1 MSLEKLGK
9 YLILGELGRGAG
21 GVVYRARDPI
31 LNRLVALK
39 TITTGLAE
47 FPDLLQRFYQE
58 AQSAGGL
65 QHPNIVTIFDLGD
78 EQGIPYIAMELLEG
92 ESLDQLIGRRTP
104 LPVPLKL
111 AYAMQACRAFD
122 YAHKRGIIHRDIKP
136 DNVMLTKDGT
146 VKVVDFGIARVLET
160 SKTQTGML
168 LGTFAYMSPEQ
179 YHGEHADAR
188 SDIWSFGVLLYELLA
203 YQRPFKGQ
211 TPASLMHSICQQE
224 PTPLPGVVPEC
235 PPALEKV
242 IQRVL
247 RKSPDERYQSMEEL
261 LLDLDPI
268 CKSLQSESVVALVVQ
283 ARELSEQGE
292 YSQSRDVLRQVL
304 QIDSTNTQA
313 RNLLDKVNSELRRS
327 LLRPKLQQQ
336 VEKGRALLAEGK
348 TQEAK
353 AEAEIVL
360 QLDASFEPGQALL
373 KEVQGE
379 IDRIRQVAEWMD
391 AAKQRMAQ
399 GMLEEAEEL
408 LTKVLEVEP
417 ANPQANSLQLQ
428 VSNEKAEHLRRLRLS
443 EQMQLARSLWTQQN
457 YGECIQLLLELQKEF
472 SGEEEIPRLLE
483 AAREDQANQQRSQGL
498 ADARS
503 MLASRRYDECK
514 ALLADLQKQFSGDE
528 EILGLQKKVID
539 DQKKQRRAQAVAEA
553 RGHLAARRYDDC
565 DSLLNSIL
573 KEFPG
578 DEEVLQLQK
587 HVLEDQR
594 KQRRAQSVTEARS
607 LFAER
612 RYDDCGSLLNSI
624 LKEFPGDEEIL
635 QLQKHVLEDQ
645 RKQRRAQS
653 VAEARSLF
661 AAGRYDRCGSL
672 LNSLL
677 KEFPNDEEILQLEK
691 NVIEDQRKQRML
703 ESLSEVR
710 NLLAAKRYDDS
721 ISRLTSLQKEFPDED
736 DISRLLENAQAE
748 KAEQQ
753 RQQGVAK
760 ARKLLTS
767 RRHEDC
773 ETLLLDL
780 LKVFPADD
788 EIPKLLNVVRKEQ
801 AEQRKLQ
808 GLTEA
813 RSLLGSRKHEECLAL
828 LARLLSEHPNDNDIS
843 RLLDTAREDRAEQQK
858 LKSLAEARSLLTSRN
873 YEECIS
879 LLVGL
884 QGQYPKDSDVAKL
897 LEIAREDRAEQQ
909 KQRQL
914 AEARKHLAARRF
926 EEAMN
931 ALEIIREAH
940 PKDSGIIKLRSL
952 VLQEKEKQTALE
964 RLQRELSALK
974 QLVSEKKYPEVLAQS
989 ERIQKEFPGNA
1000 DFGRLFEFSRTQQAQ
1015 IERESQQ
1022 QKILHEVKKLFDS
1035 AQFEEA
1041 YQLALAGLKTFP
1053 DNRELQLLKE
1063 RSDSQQ
1069 RKIETRQHIEER
1081 IREIKV
1087 KINRGKISEAID
1099 LANQTLMTH
1108 GPDTDVTQL
1117 LNSARV
1123 EYEAREKKKE
1133 QERKIE
1139 GIRSLISSGRLVE
1152 ATRALD
1158 EAVADRILEVFDPR
1172 VQRVCEE
1179 LEQAKSAAVASA
1191 TTEAKTPAVSLSKE
1205 YAWLQGPPEPEV
1217 APPQETRLPSDALD
1231 AKASA
1236 THAVSLPQVPNVPPA
1251 VPDLPSSLS
1260 EPTATSPYAESA
1272 GSAAAPISL
1281 PNPKKVTK
1289 QLPRYEPSAELAPV
1303 PEFDWKKPAKWVAV
1317 AVFAVALIWG
1327 GTRIIP
1333 LIRPHEDNTPST
1345 PTPTSKPGPDP
1356 MEVEQRDAMNAA
1368 DKLVAANDL
1377 EGALRALTS
1386 AANLNGPL
1394 TSEIKKKEAGIEESM
1409 QNKNLRDL
1417 RRKEEQLWQQAND
1430 DVAAGRF
1437 ADAQKKLH
1445 QILALG
1451 DGALR
1456 KNDAQQYLAHTLLAR
1471 QDEEKQFSLARQ
1483 NLQKGDVNSLQA
1495 ASDILKHL
1503 VVLEGPRKSDA
1514 GKMLQDVRARLASSY
1529 ASGARQDLQRGDFR
1543 SARLKAGQIQ
1553 QSGGDPGT
1561 LPGEIDQAEQSRF
1574 TQLESQFNQLRQSDD
1589 DAAAQQLN
1597 NLQHSF
1603 QALVDSAGPRSQQAK
1618 NFVDN
1623 LPAAIREVRDRAAN
1637 KRSEAAYQQIVAKY
1651 QAALAA
1657 NDKSGLEAAR
1667 TGLQP
1672 IAQAGGP
1679 HAGEAQKIVD
1689 DIGAK
1694 LAALNQPPPPPVAMP
1709 VKPEQPS
1716 AAPAKDAVLALIKS
1730 YEQAYDQRDARAL
1743 QQIWPTMGNRYAG
1756 LKGSFESASS
1766 IQMNVQTESVN
1777 VAPDGNTATVTAQ
1790 FTEEYTPKGQKPRS
1804 VKGRTIFQFAKS
1816 NGVWVITSVQ

>member
-1 MSLEKLGK
+1 LEKLGK

-21 GVVYRARDPI
+21 GVVYRSRDPI

-224 PTPLPGVVPEC
+224 PIPLPDVVSDC

-242 IQRVL
+242 IQKVL

-292 YSQSRDVLRQVL
+292 YSQSRDLLRQVL

-348 TQEAK
+348 AQEAK

-360 QLDASFEPGQALL
+360 QLDSSFEPGQALL
-373 KEVQGE
+373 KEVQAE
-379 IDRIRQVAEWMD
+379 IDRVRQLAEWMD
-391 AAKQRMAQ
+391 AAKQRVAQ

-408 LTKVLEVEP
+408 LAKLLEVEP
-417 ANPQANSLQLQ
+417 ANPQAKSLQLQ
-428 VSNEKAEHLRRLRLS
+428 VSTEKAERQKRLRLH
-443 EQMQLARSLWTQQN
+443 EQMQLARGLWTQQN

-472 SGEEEIPRLLE
+472 SCEEEIPRLLE
-483 AAREDQANQQRSQGL
+483 TAREDQANQQRSQGL

-514 ALLADLQKQFSGDE
+514 ALLADLQKQFPGDD
-528 EILGLQKKVID
+528 EILALQKKVIE
-539 DQKKQRRAQAVAEA
+539 DQRKQRRSQAVAEA
-553 RGHLAARRYDDC
+553 RGLLAARRYDDC

-587 HVLEDQR
+587 HVREDQR
-594 KQRRAQSVTEARS
+594 KQRRMQSVTEVRS
-607 LFAER
+607 LFAAR

-645 RKQRRAQS
+645 RMQRRAQS

-661 AAGRYDRCGSL
+661 AARRYDGCGSL
-672 LNSLL
+672 LKSLL

-691 NVIEDQRKQRML
+691 DVIEDQRKQRML

-721 ISRLTSLQKEFPDED
+721 ISRLTTLKKEFPDED
-736 DISRLLENAQAE
+736 DISKLLENAQAD

-767 RRHEDC
+767 RRHEEC

-788 EIPKLLNVVRKEQ
+788 EIPKLLDVVRKEQ

-813 RSLLGSRKHEECLAL
+813 RNLLGSRKYEECLAL

-884 QGQYPKDSDVAKL
+884 QSQYPKDSDIGKL

-914 AEARKHLAARRF
+914 AEARKHLAAQRF

-931 ALEIIREAH
+931 ALELVREAH

-952 VLQEKEKQTALE
+952 VLQEKEKQAGLE
-964 RLQRELSALK
+964 RLQRELSAVK

-1000 DFGRLFEFSRTQQAQ
+1000 DFGRLLEFSRTQQAQ

-1022 QKILHEVKKLFDS
+1022 QKILQEVRKLFDS

-1041 YQLALAGLKTFP
+1041 YQLSLAGLKTFP
-1053 DNRELQLLKE
+1053 DNRELQLLRE

-1069 RKIETRQHIEER
+1069 RKVETRQHIEER

-1139 GIRSLISSGRLVE
+1139 GIRALIGSGRLVE

-1158 EAVADRILEVFDPR
+1158 EAVADKILEVFDPR

-1191 TTEAKTPAVSLSKE
+1191 TTETKTPALSLSKE

-1217 APPQETRLPSDALD
+1217 APPQETRSPSDVLD

-1236 THAVSLPQVPNVPPA
+1236 AHTVSLPQVSDVPPA
-1251 VPDLPSSLS
+1251 VPDSLS
-1260 EPTATSPYAESA
+1260 SVSAPA
-1272 GSAAAPISL
+1272 GSSSIPAAERVA
-1281 PNPKKVTK
+1281 
-1289 QLPRYEPSAELAPV
+1289 PSATPRDVPIPPTEPERFDHQAPATE
-1303 PEFDWKKPAKWVAV
+1303 PMPDSPFDWKKPARWVALAVV
-1317 AVFAVALIWG
+1317 AVTVIWG
-1327 GTRIIP
+1327 VTRIVP
-1333 LIRPHEDNTPST
+1333 LIGPHENRTPST
-1345 PTPTSKPGPDP
+1345 PKPTVKPGPDP
-1356 MEVEQRDAMNAA
+1356 LEVQQRSAMNSA

-1377 EGALRALTS
+1377 EGALRTLTA

-1394 TSEIKKKEAGIEESM
+1394 TSEIKKKEAGIQESM
-1409 QNKNLRDL
+1409 QDKNLRDL

-1430 DVAAGRF
+1430 DVASARF
-1437 ADAQKKLH
+1437 ADAQRKLR

-1451 DGALR
+1451 DGGLR
-1456 KNDAQQYLAHTLLAR
+1456 KNDAQQYLAHTLPAREEEEKLFSQAR
-1471 QDEEKQFSLARQ
+1471 QASQ
-1483 NLQKGDVNSLQA
+1483 NGDLSSLQN
-1495 ASDILKHL
+1495 ASEVLKHL
-1503 VVLEGPRKSDA
+1503 IALEGPRKPDA
-1514 GKMLQDVRARLASSY
+1514 EKMLQDVRARISSNY
-1529 ASGARQDLQRGDFR
+1529 TSGARQDLQRGDFR
-1543 SARLKAGQIQ
+1543 AARLKAGLIQ
-1553 QSGGDPGT
+1553 QNGGDAGA
-1561 LPGEIDQAEQSRF
+1561 LISEIDQAEQTRL
-1574 TQLESQFNQLRQSDD
+1574 TQLEGQFNQLRQSDD
-1589 DAAAQQLN
+1589 DAAGQQLG
-1597 NLQHSF
+1597 NLQRGF
-1603 QALVDSAGPRSQQAK
+1603 QAIADGAGPRSDEAK
-1618 NFVDN
+1618 GFVN
-1623 LPAAIREVRDRAAN
+1623 NIPAAIREVRDRAAN
-1637 KRSEAAYQQIVAKY
+1637 KRSDAAYQQIVAKY
-1651 QAALAA
+1651 QAALVA
-1657 NDKSGLEAAR
+1657 NDKGGLEAAR

-1679 HAGEAQKIVD
+1679 HAGEAQKLVD
-1689 DIGAK
+1689 DISAK
-1694 LAALNQPPPPPVAMP
+1694 LATLNQPPPPPVAP
-1709 VKPEQPS
+1709 SKPDVSSS
-1716 AAPAKDAVLALIKS
+1716 ADSDALLALVKS
-1730 YEQAYDQRDARAL
+1730 YSQAFEQRNPDAL
-1743 QQIWPTMGNRYAG
+1743 LHIWPTMGKLYAG
-1756 LKGSFESASS
+1756 YKNSFEKASS
-1766 IQMNVQTESVN
+1766 IRMQVQTESVKI
-1777 VAPDGNTATVTAQ
+1777 APDGNTATISAQ
-1790 FTEEYTPKGQKPRS
+1790 FTEEYTPQGQKPRS
-1804 VKGRTIFQFAKS
+1804 VKGQTIFQFAKS
-1816 NGVWVITSVQ
+1816 NGAWVITSVQ

>member
-1 MSLEKLGK
+1 LEKLGK

-224 PTPLPGVVPEC
+224 PTPLADVVPNC

-242 IQRVL
+242 IQKVL
-247 RKSPDERYQSMEEL
+247 QKSPDERFQSMEEL

-283 ARELSEQGE
+283 ARELSEHGE
-292 YSQSRDVLRQVL
+292 YSQSRDLLRQVL

-348 TQEAK
+348 SQEAK

-360 QLDASFEPGQALL
+360 QLDSSFEPGQELL
-373 KEVQGE
+373 NEVQEE
-379 IDRIRQVAEWMD
+379 INRARQLAEWMD

-408 LTKVLEVEP
+408 LFKVLEVEP
-417 ANPQANSLQLQ
+417 ANPEAKSFQLQ
-428 VSNEKAEHLRRLRLS
+428 VSHEKAERLKRLRLF
-443 EQMQLARSLWTQQN
+443 EKIQLARGLWTQQN

-472 SGEEEIPRLLE
+472 SDEEEIPRLLE
-483 AAREDQANQQRSQGL
+483 TAREDQANQQRSQGL

-514 ALLADLQKQFSGDE
+514 ALLADLQKQFPGDD

-539 DQKKQRRAQAVAEA
+539 DQRKQQRSQAVTEA
-553 RGHLAARRYDDC
+553 RGLLAARRYDDC
-565 DSLLNSIL
+565 DALLNSIL
-573 KEFPG
+573 EQFPG

-594 KQRRAQSVTEARS
+594 M
-607 LFAER
+607 
-612 RYDDCGSLLNSI
+612 
-624 LKEFPGDEEIL
+624 
-635 QLQKHVLEDQ
+635 
-645 RKQRRAQS
+645 QRRAQS

-661 AAGRYDRCGSL
+661 AARRYDSCGSL
-672 LNSLL
+672 LDSLL
-677 KEFPNDEEILQLEK
+677 KEFPNDEEILQLQK
-691 NVIEDQRKQRML
+691 NVVEDQRKQRML

-736 DISRLLENAQAE
+736 DIARLLENAQAD

-767 RRHEDC
+767 RRHEEC

-780 LKVFPADD
+780 FKEFPADD

-801 AEQRKLQ
+801 AEQHKLQ

-813 RSLLGSRKHEECLAL
+813 RSLLGSRKYEECLAL
-828 LARLLSEHPNDNDIS
+828 LARLLNEHPNDNDIS

-858 LKSLAEARSLLTSRN
+858 LKSLVEARGLLTSRN

-884 QGQYPKDSDVAKL
+884 QGQYPKDSDLAKL

-909 KQRQL
+909 KQGQL

-931 ALEIIREAH
+931 ALELIREAH
-940 PKDSGIIKLRSL
+940 PKDSGISKLRSL
-952 VLQEKEKQTALE
+952 VLQEKEKQAGLE

-974 QLVSEKKYPEVLAQS
+974 QLVSEKNYPEVLAQS

-1000 DFGRLFEFSRTQQAQ
+1000 DFGRLLEFSRTQQAQ

-1022 QKILHEVKKLFDS
+1022 QKILQEVKKLFDS

-1053 DNRELQLLKE
+1053 DNRELQLLRE

-1158 EAVADRILEVFDPR
+1158 EAVADRIFEVFDPR

-1191 TTEAKTPAVSLSKE
+1191 TTEAKTPTVSLSKE
-1205 YAWLQGPPEPEV
+1205 YAWLQGPPEPEA
-1217 APPQETRLPSDALD
+1217 APPQETRLPTDALD

-1236 THAVSLPQVPNVPPA
+1236 AHAVSLPQVPDVSPV
-1251 VPDLPSSLS
+1251 VPDMPSSLS
-1260 EPTATSPYAESA
+1260 EPTATAPNA
-1272 GSAAAPISL
+1272 GSASYAAGPLS
-1281 PNPKKVTK
+1281 PPDPKTATE
-1289 QLPRYEPSAELAPV
+1289 QLPLHKPSPELAPV
-1303 PEFDWKKPAKWVAV
+1303 SEFDWKKPAKWVAL
-1317 AVFAVALIWG
+1317 AVVAVALIWG
-1327 GTRIIP
+1327 ATRVVP
-1333 LIRPHEDNTPST
+1333 LIRPHEDKTPST
-1345 PTPTSKPGPDP
+1345 PKPTIKPGPDP
-1356 MEVEQRDAMNAA
+1356 MEVQQRDAMNAA

-1377 EGALRALTS
+1377 EGALRTLTS

-1394 TSEIKKKEAGIEESM
+1394 TSEVKKKEAGIEESM

-1430 DVAAGRF
+1430 DVAGGRF
-1437 ADAQKKLH
+1437 AEAQKKLR

-1451 DGALR
+1451 DGGLR
-1456 KNDAQQYLAHTLLAR
+1456 KNDAQQYLAHTLPAR
-1471 QDEEKQFSLARQ
+1471 EEEEKLFSQSRQ
-1483 NLQKGDVNSLQA
+1483 ASQNGDLNSLLK
-1495 ASDILKHL
+1495 ASEVLKHL
-1503 VVLEGPRKSDA
+1503 IALEGPRKPDA
-1514 GKMLQDVRARLASSY
+1514 EKLLRDVRARISSSY
-1529 ASGARQDLQRGDFR
+1529 TSGARQDLQRGDFR
-1543 SARLKAGQIQ
+1543 AARLKAGLIQ
-1553 QSGGDPGT
+1553 QNGGDAGT
-1561 LPGEIDQAEQSRF
+1561 LSSEIDQGEQTRL
-1574 TQLESQFNQLRQSDD
+1574 TQLEGLFNQLRQSDD
-1589 DAAAQQLN
+1589 DAAGQQLG
-1597 NLQHSF
+1597 NLQRGF
-1603 QALVDSAGPRSQQAK
+1603 QAIVDGAGPRSDEAK
-1618 NFVDN
+1618 GFVN
-1623 LPAAIREVRDRAAN
+1623 NVPTAIREVRDRAAN
-1637 KRSEAAYQQIVAKY
+1637 KRYDAVYQQIVAKY
-1651 QAALAA
+1651 QAALVA

-1667 TGLQP
+1667 TSLQP
-1672 IAQAGGP
+1672 IAQAGGL
-1679 HAGEAQKIVD
+1679 HAGEAQKMVD
-1689 DIGAK
+1689 DISAK
-1694 LAALNQPPPPPVAMP
+1694 LATLNQPPPPVAP
-1709 VKPEQPS
+1709 SKPDVSSS
-1716 AAPAKDAVLALIKS
+1716 ADSDAVLALVKRYS
-1730 YEQAYDQRDARAL
+1730 QAFEQRNPDALLR
-1743 QQIWPTMGNRYAG
+1743 IWPTMGKLYAG
-1756 LKGSFESASS
+1756 YKNSFEKASS
-1766 IQMNVQTESVN
+1766 IRMQVQTESVKI
-1777 VAPDGNTATVTAQ
+1777 APDGNTATITTQ
-1790 FTEEYTPKGQKPRS
+1790 FTEEYTPQGQKPRS
-1804 VKGRTIFQFAKS
+1804 VKGQTIFQFAKS
-1816 NGVWVITSVQ
+1816 NGAWVITSVQ

>member
-224 PTPLPGVVPEC
+224 PTPLPGVVPDC

-242 IQRVL
+242 IQKVL
-247 RKSPDERYQSMEEL
+247 KKSPDERYQSMEEL

-268 CKSLQSESVVALVVQ
+268 CKSLQSESVVTLVVQ

-292 YSQSRDVLRQVL
+292 YSQSRDLLRQVL

-348 TQEAK
+348 SQEAK

-360 QLDASFEPGQALL
+360 QLDASFEPGQELL
-373 KEVQGE
+373 KEVQEE
-379 IDRIRQVAEWMD
+379 IDRVQQLAEWMD

-408 LTKVLEVEP
+408 LSKVLEVEP

-428 VSNEKAEHLRRLRLS
+428 VGNEKAEHLKRLRLF
-443 EQMQLARSLWTQQN
+443 EKTQLARGLWTQQN

-472 SGEEEIPRLLE
+472 SDEEEIPRLLE
-483 AAREDQANQQRSQGL
+483 TAREDQANQQRSQGL

-514 ALLADLQKQFSGDE
+514 ALLADLQKQFSGDD
-528 EILGLQKKVID
+528 EILELQKKVMD
-539 DQKKQRRAQAVAEA
+539 DQRKQRRSQAVTEA
-553 RGHLAARRYDDC
+553 RGLLAARRYDEC
-565 DSLLNSIL
+565 DALLNSIL
-573 KEFPG
+573 EEFPG
-578 DEEVLQLQK
+578 DEEV
-587 HVLEDQR
+587 
-594 KQRRAQSVTEARS
+594 
-607 LFAER
+607 
-612 RYDDCGSLLNSI
+612 
-624 LKEFPGDEEIL
+624 L

-661 AAGRYDRCGSL
+661 AARRYDSCGSL

-677 KEFPNDEEILQLEK
+677 KEFPNDEEIVQLEK

-710 NLLAAKRYDDS
+710 NLLAVKRYDES
-721 ISRLTSLQKEFPDED
+721 ISRLTSLQKEFPGED
-736 DISRLLENAQAE
+736 DISRLLENAQAD

-767 RRHEDC
+767 RQHEEC

-780 LKVFPADD
+780 LKVFPADE
-788 EIPKLLNVVRKEQ
+788 EIPKLLDVVRKEQ

-813 RSLLGSRKHEECLAL
+813 RSLLGSRKYEECLAL
-828 LARLLSEHPNDNDIS
+828 LARLLNEHPNDNDIS

-884 QGQYPKDSDVAKL
+884 QGKYPRDSDVAKL

-926 EEAMN
+926 EEAMS

-952 VLQEKEKQTALE
+952 VLEEKEKQTALE
-964 RLQRELSALK
+964 RLQRELSTLK

-1022 QKILHEVKKLFDS
+1022 QKILQEVKKLFDS

-1139 GIRSLISSGRLVE
+1139 GIRSLINSGRLVE

-1158 EAVADRILEVFDPR
+1158 EAVADRSLEVFDPR

-1179 LEQAKSAAVASA
+1179 LEQAKSASVASA
-1191 TTEAKTPAVSLSKE
+1191 TTDTNTPRANLSKE
-1205 YAWLQGPPEPEV
+1205 YAWLQAPPEPEV

-1251 VPDLPSSLS
+1251 VPDMPASLS

-1281 PNPKKVTK
+1281 PDSKTATE
-1289 QLPRYEPSAELAPV
+1289 QLPLHEPSPEFAPV
-1303 PEFDWKKPAKWVAV
+1303 PEFDWKKPAKWVAL
-1317 AVFAVALIWG
+1317 AVLAVALIWG
-1327 GTRIIP
+1327 GTRVVP
-1333 LIRPHEDNTPST
+1333 LIRPHEDKTPST
-1345 PTPTSKPGPDP
+1345 PTPTIKPGPDP
-1356 MEVEQRDAMNAA
+1356 LEVQQRDAMNAA

-1377 EGALRALTS
+1377 EGALRTLTS

-1456 KNDAQQYLAHTLLAR
+1456 KNDAQQYLAHTLPAR

-1495 ASDILKHL
+1495 ASDTLKHL

-1514 GKMLQDVRARLASSY
+1514 EKMLQDVRARLANSY

-1561 LPGEIDQAEQSRF
+1561 LPGDIDQAEQSRF

-1623 LPAAIREVRDRAAN
+1623 LPAAAREVHDRAAS
-1637 KRSEAAYQQIVAKY
+1637 KRAESAYQQIVTKY
-1651 QAALAA
+1651 QAASGAG
-1657 NDKSGLEAAR
+1657 DKSGLEAAR
-1667 TGLQP
+1667 TGFQS

-1679 HAGEAQKIVD
+1679 HANDAQKFVD
-1689 DIGAK
+1689 EISTK
-1694 LAALNQPPPPPVAMP
+1694 LAALNQPPPLPPVTPP

-1716 AAPAKDAVLALIKS
+1716 ATPAKDAVLALIKS
-1730 YEQAYDQRDARAL
+1730 YEQAYSQRDARAL

-1816 NGVWVITSVQ
+1816 NGAWVITSVQ

>member
-1 MSLEKLGK
+1 LEKLGK
-9 YLILGELGRGAG
+9 YLVLGELGRGAG

-92 ESLDQLIGRRTP
+92 ESLNQLIGHRTP

-111 AYAMQACRAFD
+111 TYAMQACRAFD
-122 YAHKRGIIHRDIKP
+122 YAHKRGIVHRDIKP

-224 PTPLPGVVPEC
+224 PTPLLDSAPDC

-242 IQRVL
+242 IQKVL
-247 RKSPDERYQSMEEL
+247 QKSPDERYQSMEEL

-283 ARELSEQGE
+283 ARQLSEHGDF
-292 YSQSRDVLRQVL
+292 SQSRDILRQAL

-348 TQEAK
+348 THEAK

-360 QLDASFEPGQALL
+360 QLDSTFEPGQALS
-373 KEVQGE
+373 KEVQQE
-379 IDRIRQVAEWMD
+379 INRARQLAEWIE
-391 AAKQRMAQ
+391 AAKQRLAQ

-408 LTKVLEVEP
+408 LSKVLEGES
-417 ANPQANSLQLQ
+417 ANPQARSLQLQ
-428 VSNEKAEHLRRLRLS
+428 VSHEKAERLKRLRLS
-443 EQMQLARSLWTQQN
+443 EKMQQARGLWTQQN
-457 YGECIQLLLELQKEF
+457 YAECIQLLLELQKEF
-472 SGEEEIPRLLE
+472 PDEEEIPRLLE
-483 AAREDQANQQRSQGL
+483 TAREDQSNQQRSQGL

-514 ALLADLQKQFSGDE
+514 ALLSALQKQFPGAE
-528 EILGLQKKVID
+528 EIPELQNKVID
-539 DQKKQRRAQAVAEA
+539 DQRKQQRSQAVAEA
-553 RGHLAARRYDDC
+553 RSFFAARRYDDC
-565 DSLLNSIL
+565 SALLNSIL

-594 KQRRAQSVTEARS
+594 KQRRTQSVAEARS
-607 LFAER
+607 LFAAR
-612 RYDDCGSLLNSI
+612 RYDDCSSLLNSI
-624 LKEFPGDEEIL
+624 LKEFPGDQEVL

-645 RKQRRAQS
+645 RKQR
-653 VAEARSLF
+653 
-661 AAGRYDRCGSL
+661 
-672 LNSLL
+672 
-677 KEFPNDEEILQLEK
+677 
-691 NVIEDQRKQRML
+691 ML
-703 ESLSEVR
+703 ESLSEAR
-710 NLLAAKRYDDS
+710 NLLAAKRYDEC

-736 DISRLLENAQAE
+736 DILRLLENALAD

-760 ARKLLTS
+760 ARKLLAS
-767 RRHEDC
+767 RKHEDC
-773 ETLLLDL
+773 EALLLAL
-780 LKVFPADD
+780 LKEFPAND
-788 EIPKLLNVVRKEQ
+788 EIPKLLDVVRKERS
-801 AEQRKLQ
+801 EQRKLQ

-813 RSLLGSRKHEECLAL
+813 HNLLGSRKYEECMAL
-828 LARLLSEHPNDNDIS
+828 LARLQTEHPNDNDIT
-843 RLLDTAREDRAEQQK
+843 RLLDTAREDQAEQRK
-858 LKSLAEARSLLTSRN
+858 LKSLAEARGLLTSRN
-873 YEECIS
+873 YEACIA

-884 QGQYPKDSDVAKL
+884 QTQYPKDTDIAKL
-897 LEIAREDRAEQQ
+897 LEIAREDQAEQQ
-909 KQRQL
+909 KQLQL
-914 AEARKHLAARRF
+914 AVTRKHLAAKRF
-926 EEAMN
+926 EEAMS
-931 ALEIIREAH
+931 ALDAIREAH
-940 PKDSGIIKLRSL
+940 PMDSGIAKLHSL
-952 VLQEKEKQTALE
+952 VLMEKEKQASLE
-964 RLQRELSALK
+964 LLQRELAALK

-1000 DFGRLFEFSRTQQAQ
+1000 DFARLLDFARAQQAQ

-1022 QKILHEVKKLFDS
+1022 QKFLQEVKKLFDS

-1041 YQLALAGLKTFP
+1041 FQSALAGLKTFP
-1053 DNRELQLLKE
+1053 DNRELQIL
-1063 RSDSQQ
+1063 RDQADNQQ
-1069 RKIETRQHIEER
+1069 RKLETRQHIEQR

-1108 GPDTDVTQL
+1108 GPDTGVTQL

-1123 EYEAREKKKE
+1123 EYEAREKKKGQDGNLAE
-1133 QERKIE
+1133 
-1139 GIRSLISSGRLVE
+1139 IRSLITSGKLFE
-1152 ATRALD
+1152 ATRVLD
-1158 EAVADRILEVFDPR
+1158 DAVAEKLLEVFDPR

-1179 LEQAKSAAVASA
+1179 LERAKSVALASA
-1191 TTEAKTPAVSLSKE
+1191 TTETNTPTVSLSTE
-1205 YAWLQGPPEPEV
+1205 YAWLQGPPQPEA
-1217 APPQETRLPSDALD
+1217 APPQETHPPTEVLD
-1231 AKASA
+1231 AKAFTPQTLSQPPAPDVPPTVPDSPPFSA
-1236 THAVSLPQVPNVPPA
+1236 ATLLGNAPDVELEVSSAAPPTIPDWRTDAPRLIPQVPSP
-1251 VPDLPSSLS
+1251 
-1260 EPTATSPYAESA
+1260 EPTP
-1272 GSAAAPISL
+1272 AP
-1281 PNPKKVTK
+1281 T
-1289 QLPRYEPSAELAPV
+1289 
-1303 PEFDWKKPAKWVAV
+1303 FDWKKPAKLVAIVAV
-1317 AVFAVALIWG
+1317 SAALIWG
-1327 GTRIIP
+1327 AVRVIPMIRI
-1333 LIRPHEDNTPST
+1333 HEPSQPVTPK
-1345 PTPTSKPGPDP
+1345 PTPKQEPNPL
-1356 MEVEQRDAMNAA
+1356 EVQQRDALNAA

-1377 EGALRALTS
+1377 EGALRILNP

-1394 TSEIKKKEAGIEESM
+1394 TSDIKKKQAGIEESM
-1409 QNKNLRDL
+1409 QNKNLREL

-1430 DVAAGRF
+1430 DVGAGRF
-1437 ADAQKKLH
+1437 TDAQKRLH

-1456 KNDAQQYLAHTLLAR
+1456 KNDAQQYLTHTIPAR
-1471 QDEEKQFSLARQ
+1471 QDQEKQFSRARQ
-1483 NLQKGDVNSLQA
+1483 DVQNGDLNSLQS
-1495 ASDILKHL
+1495 ASDILKRL
-1503 VVLEGPRKSDA
+1503 VVLEGPRKPEA
-1514 GKMLQDVRARLASSY
+1514 EKMLQDVRARLTSSY
-1529 ASGARQDLQRGDFR
+1529 ASGARQDLHRGDYR

-1553 QSGGDPGT
+1553 QSGGDAGT

-1574 TQLESQFNQLRQSDD
+1574 TQLESQFNQLRQGDD

-1597 NLQHSF
+1597 NLQRGF
-1603 QALVDSAGPRSQQAK
+1603 QALVDSAGPRSAQAK

-1623 LPAAIREVRDRAAN
+1623 LPAAVREVHDRAAS
-1637 KRSEAAYQQIVAKY
+1637 KRAEAAYQQIVTKY
-1651 QAALAA
+1651 QAALGAG
-1657 NDKSGLEAAR
+1657 DKSGLEAAR
-1667 TGLQP
+1667 AGFQS

-1679 HAGEAQKIVD
+1679 HANDAQKFVD
-1689 DIGAK
+1689 DIGTK
-1694 LAALNQPPPPPVAMP
+1694 LAALNQPPPPVAPP
-1709 VKPEQPS
+1709 VKPYAPS
-1716 AAPAKDAVLALIKS
+1716 GPTDSDAVLALVKRYS
-1730 YEQAYDQRDARAL
+1730 QAFEQRNPQAL
-1743 QQIWPTMGNRYAG
+1743 QQIWPAMGQSLYTRY
-1756 LKGSFESASS
+1756 KNSFESASS
-1766 IQMNVQTESVN
+1766 IRMQVQTESVN
-1777 VAPDGNTATVTAQ
+1777 IAPDGNTATVTAQ
-1790 FTEEYTPKGQKPRS
+1790 VTQDYTPQGQKPKT
-1804 VKGRTIFQFAKS
+1804 VKGRSIFQFAKS
-1816 NGVWVITSVQ
+1816 NGSWVITNVQ